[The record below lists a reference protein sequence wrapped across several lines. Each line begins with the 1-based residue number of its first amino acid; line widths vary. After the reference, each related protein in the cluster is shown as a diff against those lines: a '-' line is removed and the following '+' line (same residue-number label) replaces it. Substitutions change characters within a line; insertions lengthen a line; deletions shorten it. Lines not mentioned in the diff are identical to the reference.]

1 MTTQTITL
9 KSQIE
14 EAFEGVELDKAMA
27 LAEVLELDLEG
38 DSEMTLDGNF
48 TFEVDG
54 MEYNVLSD
62 EERDEEVTDYIKDTL
77 WAFSPTF
84 LAHETDYDLLPVF
97 ETMLK
102 ADLCESANEAILCLV
117 EKFTTLEDFVD
128 SATSADGY
136 GHFLSHYDGCE
147 LEVHKGIDTYYIYR
161 QN

>member
-1 MTTQTITL
+1 MITETITL

-27 LAEVLELDLEG
+27 LAEVLGLDLEG
-38 DSEMTLDGNF
+38 DSEITLDGNF

-54 MEYNVLSD
+54 MEYNVLD
-62 EERDEEVTDYIKDTL
+62 GEERVEEVTEYIKDTL
-77 WAFSPTF
+77 WAFNPSF
-84 LAHETDYDLLPVF
+84 LAQETDYDLLPVF
-97 ETMLK
+97 EAMVK
-102 ADLCESANEAILCLV
+102 ADMCESANEAILCLI
-117 EKFTTLEDFVD
+117 EKLTTLEDFVE

-147 LEVHKGIDTYYIYR
+147 LEVYKGIETYYIYR